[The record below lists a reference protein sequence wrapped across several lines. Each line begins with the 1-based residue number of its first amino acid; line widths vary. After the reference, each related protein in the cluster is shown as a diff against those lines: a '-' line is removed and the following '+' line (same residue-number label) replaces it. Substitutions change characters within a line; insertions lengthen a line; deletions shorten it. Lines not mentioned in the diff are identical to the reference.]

1 MFKNNNPSQLDSLAS
16 MLSTKIPDGYYI
28 IVYSYIPNNYGGTL
42 LYNSPLYANWPTNLF
57 SVFQN
62 LGATGFSNS
71 NQPDDGFIFFCKKGD
86 PNTAIEVRSDTIA
99 PGFVPSQLIEFSTTV
114 TSSLE
119 NGKMLSGIIGPSNNW
134 KNIYWEQKT
143 LESPSADS
151 ARLKVYGLNSLYS
164 GLKTLIIDTSFTNKD
179 SIINLQSIDSSF
191 HYLQLEMETS
201 DDSLLTPTQIINW
214 LITYDPLPELAIN
227 PKKSW
232 FLDSNTIQQGDSI
245 YFSVA
250 VENISPFDMD
260 SLKISY
266 YLENEND
273 QINIPYNR
281 QDSLKARE
289 IIIDTVAFST
299 KYLNDEYLM
308 WVKANPKINNLEK
321 DQDEQFYFNNLVQTR
336 FTVLKD
342 NTNPLLDVTFDG
354 VHILNNDIV
363 SPNPHIVI
371 ELNDENPFLI
381 LNEDMDT
388 ANFQIEVSHPG
399 SSIWNRINF
408 FNGALANLEWHI
420 NEDENKFIIEYDPVF
435 NQDGIYKLRV
445 QGQDK
450 TGNSSGD
457 EPYQINFEVIQKSS
471 ITNIY
476 NYPNPFSTKTHF
488 VFTLT
493 GSEIPNK
500 LDIQIINI
508 NGRLIKQIHLNDIEN
523 IKIGNNMTKYF
534 WDGRD
539 EFGDPVANGVYIY
552 RVVSEINNLEIEH
565 RDSEG
570 DKAFTNGLGKMYLIR

>member
-1 MFKNNNPSQLDSLAS
+1 

-57 SVFQN
+57 SAFQN
-62 LGATGFSNS
+62 LGGTGFTNS

-86 PNTAIEVRSDTIA
+86 SSSAIEVRSDTIA
-99 PGFVPSQLIEFSTTV
+99 PGFVPSQLLEFSTTV

-119 NGKMLSGIIGPSNNW
+119 NGEMLSGIIGPSNNW
-134 KNIYWEQKT
+134 KNIYWEQRA
-143 LESPSADS
+143 LENPSADS
-151 ARLKVYGLNSLYS
+151 TRLKVYGLNSLS
-164 GLKTLIIDTSFTNKD
+164 SNLKTLIIDTNFTNKD
-179 SIINLQSIDSSF
+179 SITNLQSIDSSF

-201 DDSLLTPTQIINW
+201 DDSLLTPSQIINW
-214 LITYDPLPELAIN
+214 LVTYDPLPELAIN

-232 FLDSNTIQQGDSI
+232 FLDSNIIQQGDSI

-250 VENISPFDMD
+250 IENISPFDMD
-260 SLKISY
+260 SLKINY
-266 YLENEND
+266 YLEKENG
-273 QINIPYNR
+273 QLNIPYPR
-281 QDSLKARE
+281 QDSLRARE
-289 IIIDTVAFST
+289 LIIDTIRISS
-299 KYLNDEYLM
+299 KYLNDEYLL
-308 WVKANPKINNLEK
+308 WVIANPKINNLEK
-321 DQDEQFYFNNLVQTR
+321 DQAEQFYFNNLVQR
-336 FTVLKD
+336 KFTVLKD

-388 ANFQIEVSHPG
+388 ANFQIEVMKPNT
-399 SSIWNRINF
+399 SSWERINF
-408 FNGALANLEWHI
+408 FNGVLANLEWHI
-420 NEDENKFIIEYDPVF
+420 NEDENKFIIEYDPIF

-500 LDIQIINI
+500 LEIQIINI
-508 NGRLIKQIHLNDIEN
+508 NGRLIKQIHLNEIED
-523 IKIGNNMTKYF
+523 IKIGNKMTKYY
-534 WDGRD
+534 WDGKD
-539 EFGDPVANGVYIY
+539 EFGDLVANGVYIY
-552 RVVSEINNLEIEH
+552 RVISEINNLEIDH
-565 RDSEG
+565 RESEG